1 MTAPKTV
8 LHDPKHWELRA
19 EEARTAAEAINDPEA
34 RRIMLDIA
42 SGYARMAKRAAKL
55 ANGGDDP
62 V

>member
-1 MTAPKTV
+1 
-8 LHDPKHWELRA
+8 
-19 EEARTAAEAINDPEA
+19 
-34 RRIMLDIA
+34 MLDIA